1 MSTFLFSSFF
11 VKLMCVVFTNEWQ
24 VDFILTGKLGVTTG
38 GAQKLEYNHKLCYY
52 KFWQHR
58 NKGNKIWHTGTW
70 NKKLQTLANG
80 TSKASSGNIEVQAS
94 ARYILNNIEINTRSI
109 APPVKGVSFEGDI
122 IHHIHEEIV
131 IHYHSMRICIL
142 GPG

>member
-1 MSTFLFSSFF
+1 MNGRWNLN
-11 VKLMCVVFTNEWQ
+11 L
-24 VDFILTGKLGVTTG
+24 LGGLGVTTG
-38 GAQKLEYNHKLCYY
+38 GAQKRYCKHKLCDF
-52 KFWQHR
+52 KFFWKI

-109 APPVKGVSFEGDI
+109 APPVKGVSFEEDI